1 MSSEG
6 ECFDHRLVL
15 SRQLMV
21 ELAHRVDD
29 DISSTDSVYVA
40 DSILSAGW

>member
-1 MSSEG
+1 
-6 ECFDHRLVL
+6 
-15 SRQLMV
+15 MV

-29 DISSTDSVYVA
+29 DIPSTDSVYVA